1 MEEESLQEL
10 FMELVIFGHVI
21 KNEELISML
30 GILHARTFEDS
41 CEVSCSLFVEKCLPF
56 FVLAREEDR
65 KGQSI
70 ESIDLFID
78 EYKRLLI
85 KDEQYELI
93 NTLDL

>member
-56 FVLAREEDR
+56 FVLARKEEST
-65 KGQSI
+65 GEI

-93 NTLDL
+93 NTLTL

>member
-1 MEEESLQEL
+1 MIDEIQEL
-10 FMELVIFGHVI
+10 FFDLLLFGHVI

-30 GILHARTFEDS
+30 GILHTKTFEDG

-56 FVLAREEDR
+56 FVLARKEEST
-65 KGQSI
+65 GEI

-85 KDEQYELI
+85 KDEQYNL
-93 NTLDL
+93 LKFLSL

>member
-1 MEEESLQEL
+1 MLDEIKEL
-10 FMELVIFGHVI
+10 FFDIILFGHVI

-30 GILHARTFEDS
+30 GILHTKTFEDS

-56 FVLAREEDR
+56 FILAREEEST
-65 KGQSI
+65 GEI

-85 KDEQYELI
+85 KDEQYSLI
-93 NTLDL
+93 NILNL